1 MTDTDLDRAYTALS
15 ESLGQVG
22 EEEAPLLL
30 SMLCLALMSRCDRA
44 EDVLPLIDQAR
55 LQCTARAG
63 DAA

>member
-15 ESLGQVG
+15 ESLGEVG
-22 EEEAPLLL
+22 EEEAPLFL

-44 EDVLPLIDQAR
+44 EDVLALIDLAR
-55 LQCTARAG
+55 LQCTAKAG